1 MDFDTSLRALSVL
14 SDALTVPRTLNESL
28 ERIAEMTGNL
38 METEQTVLLLRD
50 EGRRELVVR
59 TRVGIHSRRIRA
71 GHPLD
76 VPERLKNILWR
87 VRSLRQINWVDSGIE
102 DIGFPIL
109 VVPLRIRGERVG
121 VLITGKA
128 RGDATGFNE
137 IQRRLC
143 VLVASFASL
152 VIENAKVYDYLRQ
165 QFAQRS
171 EELIQANRQEA
182 ASEAAKQARKG
193 QGPTLIECKTYR
205 HRGHTEGDPG
215 TAYRSREEVEEW
227 KAKDP
232 IPRFENMLLELN
244 VMSRK
249 KKDAVKA
256 AVLKELEEGEAFAEA
271 SDYPDLE
278 EITRDVYA
286 P

>member
-182 ASEAAKQARKG
+182 ASGDE
-193 QGPTLIECKTYR
+193 
-205 HRGHTEGDPG
+205 TERLMISSVTDPDKVV
-215 TAYRSREEVEEW
+215 R
-227 KAKDP
+227 
-232 IPRFENMLLELN
+232 LLAE
-244 VMSRK
+244 SFY
-249 KKDAVKA
+249 
-256 AVLKELEEGEAFAEA
+256 KELARAGFGPGHITIAAA
-271 SDYPDLE
+271 QILDC
-278 EITRDVYA
+278 ITRQA
-286 P
+286 TINL